1 VILLDLDDYDA
12 SERSDDDFQRLVQL
26 REEIPSLKV
35 TLFTIP
41 ANTNKLFWLVNSLHR
56 NWIDLVQHGWHHKTN
71 YECLAWTKA
80 DCKAALRR
88 GRDMGFTTKGFKAPG
103 WQISDGCYEALAE
116 EGYWVADQ
124 KYNDA
129 RRPRE
134 LRAYI
139 LGKHVVAKRTSEL
152 MFIEPTL
159 SEPGNGSYLPVTAL
173 HMAMATQIHG
183 HVGHLGGHN
192 ANALELIMDDIRAA
206 AAKDTDF
213 RFIREVMET

>member
-1 VILLDLDDYDA
+1 MILFDLDDLAFD
-12 SERSDDDFQRLVQL
+12 ERSDRDIMRLLEL
-26 REEIPSLKV
+26 REEIPTLKV
-35 TLFTIP
+35 TLFAIP
-41 ANTNKLFWLVNSLHR
+41 AICPDWFLRRLKIDLPFA
-56 NWIDLVQHGWHHKTN
+56 DLVQHGWHHRTC

-80 DCKAALRR
+80 DCKAALKR

-116 EGYWVADQ
+116 KGYWVADQ
-124 KYNDA
+124 AYNDA
-129 RRPRE
+129 RREKVNPQ
-134 LRAYI
+134 LAAYVI
-139 LGKHVVAKRTSEL
+139 RTHFTPSTYGMRGVET
-152 MFIEPTL
+152 FE
-159 SEPGNGSYLPVTAL
+159 GHA
-173 HMAMATQIHG
+173 AIHG

>member
-1 VILLDLDDYDA
+1 LILFDLDDYDA
-12 SERSDDDFQRLVQL
+12 TTRSYENFMMLVNL
-26 REEIPSLKV
+26 RHEIPSLKV

-41 ANTNKLFWLVNSLHR
+41 GQCNSRFLEEMHEFE
-56 NWIDLVQHGWHHKTN
+56 WMDAVQHGWHHKTN

-124 KYNDA
+124 AYNDA
-129 RRPRE
+129 RKPRE
-134 LRAYI
+134 LRAYV
-139 LGKHVVAKRTSEL
+139 LGKYVVAKRTSEL

-173 HMAMATQIHG
+173 HMAPATQIHG

-213 RFIREVMET
+213 RFIKEVME